1 MPQPTDVAPA
11 MPALLTKLHRP
22 QVSPGIEWRARLL
35 EPLNQNVDRAL
46 SLISAPAGYGKS
58 TLVSMWLQTSGRAS
72 AWVSLD
78 ERDDDLLVF
87 TGYLVAAIQGVF
99 PTLPFKTQAL
109 LRAPLP
115 PSAATAARYLIND
128 LHQIPERFIL
138 ALDDVHAIRQP
149 AIFDLLAELLRYP
162 LPSLHLALIGRRDPP
177 LPIASLRARG
187 QVTEIRARDLCLT
200 AEETAHLLG
209 QMLRRDID
217 HATAAEWTEKTE
229 GWVTALRLAALSLH
243 HGGQADPFKPENLAA
258 DQYIQDYLLAD
269 VLAHIP
275 ADKREWLLKTSL
287 LDRFCPALCEA
298 VCGPETA
305 ASLTG
310 KEFVRWLAA
319 DNLFLVALDAQG
331 QWHRFHRLFQSLLQ
345 EQLQE
350 HMAPGE
356 VASVRL
362 RASAW
367 CAEYGLPDEA
377 IQYALAAG
385 DPATAAQVM
394 VRHRNDLMNTDQ
406 WRRLDQWL
414 KLLPADVMAR
424 SPLLLNT
431 RAFRALQRGE
441 EQVLAAIQQQVA
453 QLLAA
458 MPAESEDRQ
467 AAETELIVLLGV
479 QDYNLGQGARAFD
492 RARSSLERLP
502 PQALHIRTVAL
513 ITLAAS
519 LQMEGNTEEGA
530 RVIREALDDP
540 AWTGEQR
547 VRLWHYLCTV
557 YMMDGD
563 LNGVL
568 DAGRECLRIAERWQ
582 RPEPLWY
589 GRYNLGTACYLRN
602 ELSQAELQLRALF
615 EDRDLTPPVYLAFGA
630 FALALIAQSQGHES
644 AAVQLIDAV
653 SAYVQEME
661 HRVAYAITE
670 AFKVELALRQGSV
683 AQARRLS
690 KGVQFDIRA
699 PRWYFYVPQLTQC
712 KLLLAEGTSESL
724 AGARSRLEVLDAAMR
739 ALNRVHVRIDVLALL
754 ALVHDA
760 LGQEQAALDT
770 LGAAL
775 ELAEPGGFVRNFIDL
790 GPPMAGLLARLHSR
804 PPVGRA
810 AAPLLFLEQILAAF
824 PPLASVAAA
833 SRDAPSQ
840 EWWVEPLTEREIDVL
855 RLLATNLSPQEI
867 ASLLR
872 ISLSTARTHI
882 RNIYA
887 KLGVHSRF
895 EAVQRAK
902 GLRLL

>member
-1 MPQPTDVAPA
+1 MPQSTDVSPA

-35 EPLNQNVDRAL
+35 EPLNQNIDRAL
-46 SLISAPAGYGKS
+46 SLISAPAGYGKT
-58 TLVSMWLQTSGRAS
+58 TLASMWLQTSGRAS

-99 PTLPFKTQAL
+99 PTLQLKTQAL

-115 PSAATAARYLIND
+115 PSASTAARYLIND

-138 ALDDVHAIRQP
+138 ALDDSHAIRQP

-162 LPSLHLALIGRRDPP
+162 LPSLHLMLIGRRDPP

-187 QVTEIRARDLCLT
+187 QMTEIRARDLCLT
-200 AEETAHLLG
+200 TEETALLLG
-209 QMLRRDID
+209 QMLQRDID
-217 HATAAEWTEKTE
+217 RETAAEWTEKTE

-243 HGGQADPFKPENLAA
+243 HGGQADQLKPEYLAA

-275 ADKREWLLKTSL
+275 VDKREWLLKTSL

-298 VCGPETA
+298 VCGPEA
-305 ASLTG
+305 AGLTG

-331 QWHRFHRLFQSLLQ
+331 QWYRFHRLFQSLLQ

-350 HMAPGE
+350 HLAPGE

-385 DPATAAQVM
+385 DPAAAAQVM
-394 VRHRNDLMNTDQ
+394 VRHRNALMNTDQ
-406 WRRLDQWL
+406 WRRLDRWL
-414 KLLPADVMAR
+414 KLLPADVVAR
-424 SPLLLNT
+424 SPLLLSAQ
-431 RAFRALQRGE
+431 AFRALQRGE
-441 EQVLAAIQQQVA
+441 EQVLAATQQQMA
-453 QLLAA
+453 QLIAT
-458 MPAESEDRQ
+458 MPAEAGDRQ
-467 AAETELIVLLGV
+467 AAEAELVVLLGV
-479 QDYNLGQGARAFD
+479 QDYNLGHGARACD

-502 PQALHIRTVAL
+502 SQALHIRTVAL
-513 ITLAAS
+513 ITLVAS
-519 LQMEGNTEEGA
+519 LQMEGKTEEGV

-540 AWTGEQR
+540 AWTAEQH

-557 YMMDGD
+557 HMMDGD

-602 ELSQAELQLRALF
+602 ELRVAEPPLRALF
-615 EDRDLTPPVYLAFGA
+615 EDRDLAPPVYLAFGA

-644 AAVQLIDAV
+644 AAVHLIDAV

-670 AFKVELALRQGSV
+670 AFKVELALRQGHV

-699 PRWYFYVPQLTQC
+699 PRWYFYTPQLTQC
-712 KLLLAEGTSESL
+712 KLLLAEGTAQSL

-754 ALVHDA
+754 ALVYDA
-760 LGQEQAALDT
+760 LGQESVALDALCAALD
-770 LGAAL
+770 
-775 ELAEPGGFVRNFIDL
+775 LAEPGGFVRNFVDL
-790 GPPMAGLLARLHSR
+790 GLPMAGLLARLRSR
-804 PPVGRA
+804 QPVSRA
-810 AAPLLFLEQILAAF
+810 AGSLPYLEQILAAF
-824 PPLASVAAA
+824 PAPASAAIA
-833 SRDAPSQ
+833 SGGASYR
-840 EWWVEPLTEREIDVL
+840 EWMVEPLTQREGEVL
-855 RLLATNLSPQEI
+855 RALATDLSPEQI
-867 ASLLR
+867 AGRLL
-872 ISLSTARTHI
+872 ISLPTTRTHI

-895 EAVQRAK
+895 EAIQRARE
-902 GLRLL
+902 LRLL

>member
-1 MPQPTDVAPA
+1 MTASPA
-11 MPALLTKLHRP
+11 TQHLVRTKLHRP
-22 QVSPGIEWRARLL
+22 QASPGLELRARLL
-35 EPLNQNVDRAL
+35 EPLNQNIDRAL
-46 SLISAPAGYGKS
+46 SLISAPAGFGKT
-58 TLVSMWLQTSGRAS
+58 TLASMWLQTSGRAS

-87 TGYLVAAIQGVF
+87 TGYLIAAIQGVF

-115 PSAATAARYLIND
+115 PSASTAARYLIND

-138 ALDDVHAIRQP
+138 ALDDIHAIRQP

-200 AEETAHLLG
+200 TEETAHLLG

-217 HATAAEWTEKTE
+217 HATAVEWTEKTE

-243 HGGQADPFKPENLAA
+243 HGGQADQLKPENLAA

-275 ADKREWLLKTSL
+275 VDKREWLLKASL

-298 VCGPETA
+298 ACGPEA
-305 ASLTG
+305 GASLTG

-345 EQLQE
+345 VQLQE
-350 HMAPGE
+350 LLAPGE
-356 VASVRL
+356 VASVRR

-367 CAEYGLPDEA
+367 CTQHGLWDEA
-377 IQYALAAG
+377 IHYALASG
-385 DPATAAQVM
+385 DTAAAARVM
-394 VRHRNDLMNTDQ
+394 VRHRNELMNTDQ
-406 WRRLDQWL
+406 WRRLDRWL
-414 KLLPADVMAR
+414 KLLPADVVAQ

-431 RAFRALQRGE
+431 QAFRALQRGE
-441 EQVLAAIQQQVA
+441 EKELMASQQQTV
-453 QLLAA
+453 QLLAV
-458 MPAESEDRQ
+458 MPAEAEERE
-467 AAETELIVLLGV
+467 AAEAELGVLLGA
-479 QDYNLGQGARAFD
+479 QDFVLGQSTRAIAH
-492 RARSSLERLP
+492 ARSSLEYLP
-502 PQALHIRTVAL
+502 PRALHIRTVAL
-513 ITLAAS
+513 ATLVAS
-519 LQMEGNTEEGA
+519 LQMEGNTDEGV
-530 RVIREALDDP
+530 RVIREALDES
-540 AWTGEQR
+540 AWSAEQR

-563 LNGVL
+563 LHGVL

-582 RPEPLWY
+582 HPAPLWY

-602 ELSQAELQLRALF
+602 ELGQAEPPLRALF

-644 AAVQLIDAV
+644 AAVHLIEAV
-653 SAYVQEME
+653 SAYLQEME
-661 HRVAYAITE
+661 HRVAYAIAE
-670 AFKVELALRQGSV
+670 AFKVELALRQGKL

-690 KGVQFDIRA
+690 RGVQFDVRP

-712 KLLLAEGTSESL
+712 KLLLAEGTAERL

-739 ALNRVHVRIDVLALL
+739 GLNRTHVRIDVLALL
-754 ALVHDA
+754 ALVYDA
-760 LGQEQAALDT
+760 LGQEPAALDT

-775 ELAEPGGFVRNFIDL
+775 DLAEPGGFVRNFVDL
-790 GPPMAGLLARLHSR
+790 GPPMAGLLARLRSR
-804 PPVGRA
+804 QPVSRA
-810 AAPLLFLEQILAAF
+810 AGSLPYLEQILAAF
-824 PPLASVAAA
+824 PAPASAATVSGGA
-833 SRDAPSQ
+833 AYR
-840 EWWVEPLTEREIDVL
+840 EWMVEPLTEREGEVL
-855 RLLATNLSPQEI
+855 RALATDLSPEQI
-867 ASLLR
+867 AGRLL
-872 ISLSTARTHI
+872 ISLPTMRTHI

-895 EAVQRAK
+895 EAIQRARE
-902 GLRLL
+902 LRVL

>member
-1 MPQPTDVAPA
+1 M
-11 MPALLTKLHRP
+11 
-22 QVSPGIEWRARLL
+22 
-35 EPLNQNVDRAL
+35 
-46 SLISAPAGYGKS
+46 
-58 TLVSMWLQTSGRAS
+58 
-72 AWVSLD
+72 
-78 ERDDDLLVF
+78 
-87 TGYLVAAIQGVF
+87 
-99 PTLPFKTQAL
+99 
-109 LRAPLP
+109 
-115 PSAATAARYLIND
+115 
-128 LHQIPERFIL
+128 
-138 ALDDVHAIRQP
+138 
-149 AIFDLLAELLRYP
+149 
-162 LPSLHLALIGRRDPP
+162 
-177 LPIASLRARG
+177 
-187 QVTEIRARDLCLT
+187 
-200 AEETAHLLG
+200 LG
-209 QMLRRDID
+209 RDID
-217 HATAAEWTEKTE
+217 HETAAEWTEKTE

-243 HGGQADPFKPENLAA
+243 HGGQADHLKPENLAA
-258 DQYIQDYLLAD
+258 DLYIQDYLFAD

-275 ADKREWLLKTSL
+275 VDKREWLLKASL

-298 VCGPETA
+298 ACGPEA
-305 ASLTG
+305 AAELTG

-345 EQLQE
+345 EHVQE
-350 HMAPGE
+350 QMTPSE
-356 VASVRL
+356 VANVRL

-394 VRHRNDLMNTDQ
+394 VRHRNELMNTDQ
-406 WRRLDQWL
+406 WRRLDRWL
-414 KLLPADVMAR
+414 KLLPADVVAR
-424 SPLLLNT
+424 SPLLLST
-431 RAFRALQRGE
+431 QAFRALQRGE
-441 EQVLAAIQQQVA
+441 EQVLAAAQQQMA
-453 QLLAA
+453 QLIAT
-458 MPAESEDRQ
+458 MPAEAEDRQ
-467 AAETELIVLLGV
+467 AAEAELVVLLGV
-479 QDYNLGQGARAFD
+479 QDYNLGQGERAFD

-513 ITLAAS
+513 VTLVAS
-519 LQMEGNTEEGA
+519 LQMEGNTEEGV
-530 RVIREALDDP
+530 RVIKEALDES
-540 AWTGEQR
+540 AWSAEQR
-547 VRLWHYLCTV
+547 VRLWHYLGTV

-568 DAGRECLRIAERWQ
+568 DAGRECLRIAERRQ
-582 RPEPLWY
+582 RPAPLWY

-602 ELSQAELQLRALF
+602 ELRVAEPPLRALF

-644 AAVQLIDAV
+644 AAVHLIDAV
-653 SAYVQEME
+653 SAYLQEME

-670 AFKVELALRQGSV
+670 AFRVELALRQGNV

-699 PRWYFYVPQLTQC
+699 PRWYFYTPQLTRC
-712 KLLLAEGTSESL
+712 KLLLADGTAESL

-739 ALNRVHVRIDVLALL
+739 ALNRSHVRIDVLALL

-760 LGQEQAALDT
+760 LGQEPAALAA

-775 ELAEPGGFVRNFIDL
+775 DLAEPGGFVRNFVDL
-790 GPPMAGLLARLHSR
+790 GPPMAGLLARLRSR

-810 AAPLLFLEQILAAF
+810 AASLLFLEQILAAF
-824 PPLASVAAA
+824 PPPASGAPW
-833 SRDAPSQ
+833 DAPSQ
-840 EWWVEPLTEREIDVL
+840 EWWVEPLTERETEML

-867 ASLLR
+867 AGQLHVSLP
-872 ISLSTARTHI
+872 TARTHS

-902 GLRLL
+902 DLRLL